1 LLLLVA
7 LLFPGALMGL
17 MLLMGHVE
25 HRLGRGM
32 LVDQVEWMLHS
43 ELPADQIE
51 TRVAERLVEPLAA
64 AEQPHP

>member
-1 LLLLVA
+1 
-7 LLFPGALMGL
+7 

-43 ELPADQIE
+43 ELPAEQIE

-64 AEQPHP
+64 AEQPRP